1 MACSPRVP
9 LARLCYHNKR
19 IVTLPTVL
27 FQRGIVLSP
36 APDKLPGRRIHIDLK
51 DSTVNSHLAIQ
62 SSQRLF
68 EQTGPSQNKQAAHL
82 FCHSLKSHT
91 NRGKKNNNK
100 KREEEKK
107 SFTSF
112 KNPPNAFRSVESWCE
127 NFYLSHLKVTTEVEE
142 IMQVLTTTLEQKE
155 NKVEAV

>member
-9 LARLCYHNKR
+9 LACLWYHKKR

-27 FQRGIVLSP
+27 FQRVIVLSP
-36 APDKLPGRRIHIDLK
+36 APDKLPGRRIHIDLE

-68 EQTGPSQNKQAAHL
+68 EQTGPSQSKQAAHL

-91 NRGKKNNNK
+91 IQKKKKIGKK
-100 KREEEKK
+100 E

-112 KNPPNAFRSVESWCE
+112 
-127 NFYLSHLKVTTEVEE
+127 
-142 IMQVLTTTLEQKE
+142 
-155 NKVEAV
+155 